1 MAFDIERIH
10 KAARRVRNFLKKN
23 SRRPS
28 ADAVHHLRT
37 STRSL
42 ETTLTTLGLDSKK
55 RVARLLRD
63 LGKVRRRAGKVRDMD
78 VLTANAMSAKP
89 HGEKACRVLL
99 LEHLGAERRN
109 YDGKLRRVIEKT
121 GPHLRRDLKKTA
133 TRLEKLLRQADSH
146 AADSDAAPV
155 AMAKSIKLATDLQ
168 RPARLGRTNLHP
180 YRLKVKELRNVL
192 LLSDQG
198 DDQEFVQQLE
208 GVKDAIGEWHDWEEL
223 VAIAT
228 KTLDHGPSCA
238 LIKELKTS
246 CDEKY
251 ESALSLTEHLRSHYL
266 AIRVPKRKGH
276 RARKAAIS
284 TTVLRAASTI
294 A

>member
-10 KAARRVRNFLKKN
+10 KAARRVQSFLKKN

-42 ETTLTTLGLDSKK
+42 ETAFTTLGLDSKK

-63 LGKVRRRAGKVRDMD
+63 LGKVRKRAGRVRDMD
-78 VLTANAMSAKP
+78 VLTANAMSARP
-89 HGEKACRVLL
+89 HGEKDCRVQL
-99 LEHLGAERRN
+99 LEHLGAERTS
-109 YDGKLRRVIEKT
+109 DAGKLHRIIEKT
-121 GPHLRRDLKKTA
+121 GPHLRRDLKQTA
-133 TRLEKLLRQADSH
+133 KRVEKLLRQADSH
-146 AADSDAAPV
+146 AVDSDAAPV
-155 AMAKSIKLATDLQ
+155 AMAKSIQLATDLQ
-168 RPARLGRTNLHP
+168 RPARLDRTNLHS

-198 DDQEFVQQLE
+198 DDQEFVQQLG

-223 VAIAT
+223 VAIAA
-228 KTLDHGPSCA
+228 KALDHGPSCA
-238 LIKELKTS
+238 LIKALKAS
-246 CDEKY
+246 CDKKY
-251 ESALSLTEHLRSHYL
+251 DHALSLTQHLRSHYL
-266 AIRVPKRKGH
+266 SVRVPKRKGL
-276 RARKAAIS
+276 RARKPAIS